1 MDMLM
6 LHFVENDLV
15 IWT

>member
-6 LHFVENDLV
+6 LRAEP
-15 IWT
+15 T